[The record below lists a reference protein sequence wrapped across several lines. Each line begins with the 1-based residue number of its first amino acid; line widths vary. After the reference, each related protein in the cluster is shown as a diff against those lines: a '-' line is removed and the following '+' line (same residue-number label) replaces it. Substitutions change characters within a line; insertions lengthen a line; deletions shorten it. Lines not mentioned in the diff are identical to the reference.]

1 MIAMQIAPCGH
12 IDTNVF
18 KHAVKSDADFDQ
30 QNHPSHIKEWNKTQA
45 HAVRCIIELTRHG
58 DFTICK
64 ESEMIWE
71 IGFTTDL
78 AEAKRHNTLL
88 AGIAMKKLDPPFTH
102 SRIIGRTKEEATANL
117 EEMLDFGIAHHS
129 RMAEIYR
136 ATGADGKKA
145 DAYHIWTAEAAGVD
159 FFISLDKK
167 LINSIRH
174 QNKIT
179 IKTEVLYPAEV
190 VCRLV
195 K

>member
-1 MIAMQIAPCGH
+1 M
-12 IDTNVF
+12 
-18 KHAVKSDADFDQ
+18 
-30 QNHPSHIKEWNKTQA
+30 
-45 HAVRCIIELTRHG
+45 IELARRG

-78 AEAKRHNTLL
+78 AEAKRRNALL
-88 AGIAMKKLDPPFTH
+88 AGIDMKKLDPPFQH

-117 EEMLDFGIAHHS
+117 QEMLDFSIAHYK

-174 QNKIT
+174 QKRIT

-190 VCRLV
+190 VSRLV